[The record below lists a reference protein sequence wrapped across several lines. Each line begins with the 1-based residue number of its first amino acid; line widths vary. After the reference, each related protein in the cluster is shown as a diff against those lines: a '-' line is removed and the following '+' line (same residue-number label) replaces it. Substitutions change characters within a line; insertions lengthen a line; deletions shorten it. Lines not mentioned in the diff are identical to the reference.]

1 MMPDIMW
8 SHEGSTLEF
17 RQGVREGLEIAI
29 AAVEALIADVR
40 KDGTGKI
47 TQAAWLGVAKEWIE
61 DELSMYDVGDE
72 E

>member
-8 SHEGSTLEF
+8 SHENSTSEF

-29 AAVEALIADVR
+29 AAVEALIADV
-40 KDGTGKI
+40 KQDGRI
-47 TQAAWLGVAKEWIE
+47 TEAVWLGVAKEWIE
-61 DELSMYDVGDE
+61 DELSMYEVGDE

>member
-8 SHEGSTLEF
+8 SHEDSTLEF
-17 RQGVREGLEIAI
+17 RQGVREGLELAI
-29 AAVEALIADVR
+29 KTVELLIADVK
-40 KDGTGKI
+40 KDGKI
-47 TQAAWLGVAKEWIE
+47 TEAVWLGVAKEWIE